1 MGCMCEERSGWNRE
15 QYDGSVSNASESY
28 IYYLPEKNA
37 DNVTYTI
44 EVKNVTGA
52 VKVYADDKQIG
63 EFEKDGT
70 YSFKAGDAVSDK
82 LFTIKFETERGSSFT
97 LWSTCLE

>member
-1 MGCMCEERSGWNRE
+1 ML
-15 QYDGSVSNASESY
+15 Q
-28 IYYLPEKNA
+28 
-37 DNVTYTI
+37 
-44 EVKNVTGA
+44 
-52 VKVYADDKQIG
+52 VYADDKQIG

>member
-1 MGCMCEERSGWNRE
+1 MHLK
-15 QYDGSVSNASESY
+15 ATY
-28 IYYLPEKNA
+28 IIFLKKNA

-70 YSFKAGDAVSDK
+70 YSFKAGNAVSDK
-82 LFTIKFETERGSSFT
+82 LFPIKFETERGSSFT